1 MTSLNSG
8 GWEFREN
15 EIAYIFMYIYMFFT
29 YVERFNN
36 NNNVNYFISLVL
48 NTKTCINNNLN
59 TFFFF

>member
-36 NNNVNYFISLVL
+36 NKFIIKISSIFKESFLYFAYL
-48 NTKTCINNNLN
+48 
-59 TFFFF
+59 F

>member
-29 YVERFNN
+29 YVERFNK
-36 NNNVNYFISLVL
+36 I
-48 NTKTCINNNLN
+48 N
-59 TFFFF
+59 TFLLRDVHCN